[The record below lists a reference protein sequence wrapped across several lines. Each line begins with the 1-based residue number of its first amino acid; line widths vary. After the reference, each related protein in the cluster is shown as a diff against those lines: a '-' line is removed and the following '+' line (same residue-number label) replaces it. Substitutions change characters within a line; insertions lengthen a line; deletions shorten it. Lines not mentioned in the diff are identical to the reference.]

1 MNNFDL
7 VNALVTSNIH
17 CSYPEAQPTIQ
28 HTTEDSK
35 MAEVCFVGLNGD
47 GFSFSINMSYKEE
60 STGSFI
66 AKLKVLHRS
75 IRVYIDKAFG
85 NIPCSAVWSK
95 SVAVSIDIDNMEDTE
110 FKINELVSKVQEL
123 AIEAK
128 KVLVDKEFNIHSDA
142 YIVPENY
149 EYVGTFRLMP
159 HSLMKYLTFK
169 NVDSFIRVSN
179 DNVTKVLLPL
189 FAKQGI
195 TKEHH
200 DLHCMSC
207 NHSIMGGGVAKHIPT
222 NSYIYFGCTCSETRF
237 SFSGTME
244 KDMANLEKNL
254 HRMFY
259 LAKKNGMYT
268 PKEK

>member
-7 VNALVTSNIH
+7 VNALITSFIRIE
-17 CSYPEAQPTIQ
+17 YPEAKQTI
-28 HTTEDSK
+28 TKATDDKK
-35 MAEVCFVGLNGD
+35 MAELCFVGLNGENY
-47 GFSFSINMSYKEE
+47 SFSINMSYTEE
-60 STGSFI
+60 SNGYFT

-75 IRVYIDKAFG
+75 IRVFVEKAFG
-85 NIPCSAVWSK
+85 NIPCSTVWAK
-95 SVAVSIDIDNMEDTE
+95 NVAVIINIDSLENIED
-110 FKINELVSKVQEL
+110 KVKELITQVQKL

-128 KVLVDKEFNIHSDA
+128 EVLNNKEFNIHADA

-159 HSLMKYLTFK
+159 HSLLKYLTFK

-179 DNVTKVLLPL
+179 DKVAKVLMPL
-189 FAKQGI
+189 FAKHGI
-195 TKEHH
+195 NK
-200 DLHCMSC
+200 DNKDIHCMSC

-237 SFSGTME
+237 SFSNTME

-254 HRMFY
+254 CRMFY

-268 PKEK
+268 PKAK